1 MKKLFPLFSAMLFFT
16 AAFGQIEWVA
26 DNPEKEDI
34 LYKLFKMK
42 NEQNILLRKI
52 QPKNLLTVIDSTGAE
67 IFNFNGDS
75 TNYVDPYK
83 IDNLYDVFER
93 PNSQII
99 GIVADAGY
107 YDTLSNNGYTQNA
120 IVEIN
125 SEGKVVKAFLT
136 EWGVSNLR
144 FGASLSDGSY
154 VLLSQQPTLLY
165 KYSAD
170 GSDIFWQYYFDEN
183 NGNGLVV
190 LPGDSIVVATDM
202 GLFLFDEDGEILAEF
217 PDYIFTGIKASE
229 NGGIVG
235 INGDS
240 IFLLSPNFT
249 LEASDGFPGD
259 MIEDFAVGHGKIAAL
274 TSSNQVYQFDA
285 GLSFLNNFLL
295 TGDEQFK
302 FITIGQQ
309 RLVLG
314 GGERYS
320 YGNIYYDT
328 LHSSFIKEFSFEG
341 DDYGLSNDIGVTAFH
356 AGEEA
361 DIVPYSSGFYV
372 KLKDAKATV
381 KNFGNN
387 VVDSFYLHCRGNEAK
402 YHNLALQPGEEV
414 ELEWEGDLDVYSPTY
429 PSGQTL
435 NLCAWTSHPDL
446 RLDTDASND
455 KACVDFLVSSGEAA
469 QPGGGFSIFPNPSSS
484 QSTLQYWLPSAAQGE
499 ARIFDSLGRQ
509 VAVYGLAG
517 GDGVVVLPQLP
528 KGVYFVA
535 LYSEGSVVDKEK
547 FISM

>member
-1 MKKLFPLFSAMLFFT
+1 
-16 AAFGQIEWVA
+16 
-26 DNPEKEDI
+26 
-34 LYKLFKMK
+34 
-42 NEQNILLRKI
+42 
-52 QPKNLLTVIDSTGAE
+52 
-67 IFNFNGDS
+67 
-75 TNYVDPYK
+75 
-83 IDNLYDVFER
+83 
-93 PNSQII
+93 
-99 GIVADAGY
+99 
-107 YDTLSNNGYTQNA
+107 
-120 IVEIN
+120 
-125 SEGKVVKAFLT
+125 
-136 EWGVSNLR
+136 
-144 FGASLSDGSY
+144 
-154 VLLSQQPTLLY
+154 
-165 KYSAD
+165 
-170 GSDIFWQYYFDEN
+170 
-183 NGNGLVV
+183 
-190 LPGDSIVVATDM
+190 
-202 GLFLFDEDGEILAEF
+202 LFDEDGTTLAEF

-274 TSSNQVYQFDA
+274 TASNQVYQFDA
-285 GLSFLNNFLL
+285 GLSSLNNFLL

-320 YGNIYYDT
+320 YGNMYYDT

-341 DDYGLSNDIGVTAFH
+341 DDYGLSNDIGTIAFQV
-356 AGEEA
+356 GEEA
-361 DIVPYSSGFYV
+361 EVVPYSSGFYV

-414 ELEWEGDLDVYSPTY
+414 ELEWEGELDVYSPTF

-435 NLCAWTSHPDL
+435 NLCAWTSHPDR
-446 RLDTDASND
+446 RLDTDAFND

-509 VAVYGLAG
+509 VAEYGLAG

-535 LYSEGSVVDKEK
+535 LYSAGSAVAQRKLVQ
-547 FISM
+547 I